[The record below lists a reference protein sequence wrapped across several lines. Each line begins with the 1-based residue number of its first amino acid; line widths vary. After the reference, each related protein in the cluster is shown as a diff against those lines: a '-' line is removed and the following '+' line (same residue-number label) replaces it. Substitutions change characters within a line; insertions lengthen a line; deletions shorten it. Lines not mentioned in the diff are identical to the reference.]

1 MCVIPPSPD
10 GRLLSGTLKDLIGAS
25 AEVAVAVRNV
35 RIAALGSIAELLP
48 GVQRC
53 RLVVAHLDARALGM
67 SGDVS
72 EDGRMRLTEL
82 LAYARADQLEVRSA
96 AAERWEP
103 DLSLFRFHDSAHFD
117 ACLMGAHYLM
127 PLDHGI
133 DWPLTCAFSNRT
145 AVARAEAHF
154 ESLWNAAHDVR
165 TAVVEALE
173 QCLCG

>member
-10 GRLLSGTLKDLIGAS
+10 GRLLSGTLKDLVGAS
-25 AEVAVAVRNV
+25 VEVAFAVRHV

-53 RLVVAHLDARALGM
+53 RLVVAHLDARALGI
-67 SGDVS
+67 SGNVN
-72 EDGRMRLTEL
+72 EDRRLRLAQL
-82 LAYARADQLEVRSA
+82 LEYACTDQLEVRSA

-103 DLSLFRFHDSAHFD
+103 DLSLFRFYGSKRFD

-133 DWPLTCAFSNRT
+133 DWPLTCAFTNRT

-173 QCLCG
+173 QCLCA